1 MRNLPSLIIFI
12 AGPAGAG
19 AGSRSRSAAWP
30 SCRPLANRRG
40 FSILLLVLI
49 VLLLVSFYAFQHIYN
64 AQTRSRQAHKLFFAS
79 SAMNLAEAA
88 MQLAI
93 LHVDSEMNDPN
104 FNANKNFWYS
114 SLRKGVGASEGL
126 TQDLRDLPG
135 VKALANQFKDRGAKI
150 KELSATL
157 CAVDRFY
164 DLGGNAESFRDI
176 EKCGSIE
183 FKCVSEYMSTGA
195 SLRARR
201 DFKVVHARNPFI
213 NNYALFIKDAWG
225 EYSSTDNIGY
235 PTAYKSLPG
244 SHEGYN
250 PKDRYLKVS
259 LQPDAN
265 LPAGR
270 ALFGGPMDS
279 DKKIILNL
287 SDRDTDMMD
296 EVWPNAGPVNK
307 IWGPNSKSAAKAGG
321 DPKMPAKELEA
332 LYRSLFYD
340 TSNPL
345 TDAAWTELT
354 NNTVFL
360 FKKKNCGFNPQYTY
374 GKNTTA
380 PYEKSKPAAA
390 DAEPKTSLQNMSD
403 LDDLAKEEWVFG
415 AHTSNYL
422 GAMLLFADTVMK
434 AGGAY
439 KWVKCPAL
447 NDQDAP
453 ATDVSSS
460 AKIARNTFIH
470 YNHSTDTARRG
481 IDLFGAPGARQFGL
495 VEGNVW
501 QRYSS
506 LATLA
511 MEVALPA
518 PANKTYNIN
527 FVIPG
532 FYNTIPKDPV
542 TPNLAAVDFKA
553 FMVFLDTMFTDA
565 QLSAIY
571 ITGASVVREEGGKT
585 IGRPFQSVAGS
596 SNINYNSEVVVRPYN
611 MGIPAAVK
619 VPLAAPEAAAS
630 LIPPPRGYE
639 ELTPVISSKNAV
651 VYENE
656 AEFFKKS
663 VSKAII
669 GGATVN
675 FLNLHGNVIVKSDLH
690 LVGAPFVY
698 KGYGTITVAP
708 DTSGMV
714 PVPRHIYIGTKIAKA
729 GPTDLLCLYSSWGTI
744 AIISDNL
751 DINASLVALHPFY
764 NPAKNLI
771 SFVSGP
777 GGAANN
783 LKIKGNL
790 AADHLNLAA
799 FPKNTVIEYDPLFR
813 EMKTED
819 DFFVSFS
826 KKFSYWVKEPL

>member
-1 MRNLPSLIIFI
+1 MKILKTSGKRSGLPSRIFQYFE
-12 AGPAGAG
+12 
-19 AGSRSRSAAWP
+19 
-30 SCRPLANRRG
+30 NRRG

-49 VLLLVSFYAFQHIYN
+49 VLFLVAFYAFQHIYN

-93 LHVDSEMNDPN
+93 LHVNNEMNDVN
-104 FNANKNFWYS
+104 YNAGKNFWYS

-135 VKALANQFKDRGAKI
+135 VKSLLLQFKDRGAKI
-150 KELSATL
+150 KELRATL
-157 CAVDRFY
+157 SAVDKFY

-183 FKCVSEYMSTGA
+183 FKCISEFMETGA

-201 DFKVVHARNPFI
+201 DFKVVHARNPFL

-225 EYSSTDNIGY
+225 EYSSAGNAGY
-235 PTAYKSLPG
+235 PSAYKSLPG

-250 PKDRYLKVS
+250 PKDRYLKIN
-259 LQPDAN
+259 LQPEAS

-270 ALFGGPMDS
+270 VLFGGPMDS
-279 DKKIILNL
+279 DKKMIINL
-287 SDRDTDMMD
+287 SDKDTDMMD
-296 EVWPNAGPVNK
+296 EVWPAAGAVNK
-307 IWGPNSKSAAKAGG
+307 IWGPNSKSATKAGS

-360 FKKKNCGFNPQYTY
+360 FKKKNCGFNPQYIY
-374 GKNTTA
+374 GKNTSA
-380 PYEKSKPAAA
+380 PYAKSKPANA
-390 DAEPKTSLQNMSD
+390 DAEPKTSLKNMSD
-403 LDDLAKEEWVFG
+403 LDELAKEEWVFG

-422 GAMLLFADTVMK
+422 GSMLLFADTVMK
-434 AGGAY
+434 PSSAY
-439 KWVKCPAL
+439 KWVNCDQL

-460 AKIARNTFIH
+460 AKIARKTFIH

-481 IDLFGAPGARQFGL
+481 IDIFGAPGARQFGL

-506 LATLA
+506 LSTLA
-511 MEVALPA
+511 MEIVLPA
-518 PANKTYNIN
+518 PASKTYNIN
-527 FVIPG
+527 FVIPAM
-532 FYNTIPKDPV
+532 FKTVSKDTV
-542 TPNLAAVDFKA
+542 QKNLPAVDFKA
-553 FMVFLDTMFTDA
+553 FLLFLDTMYTDA

-571 ITGASVVREEGGKT
+571 ITGATVIREEGGKT
-585 IGRPFQSVAGS
+585 IGRPFQTAAGS
-596 SNINYNSEVVVRPYN
+596 SNIDYNSEVVVRPYN
-611 MGIPAAVK
+611 MGVPAAVK
-619 VPLAAPEAAAS
+619 VPLAAPEAVQT

-651 VYENE
+651 IYDNE
-656 AEFFKKS
+656 TEFFKKS

-669 GGATVN
+669 GGTTVN

-690 LVGAPFVY
+690 LMGAPFVY
-698 KGYGTITVAP
+698 KGCGTITVAP

-714 PVPRHIYIGTKIAKA
+714 PLPRHIYIGTRIAKA

-744 AIISDNL
+744 AITGDNL
-751 DINASLVALHPFY
+751 EINASLVALHPFY
-764 NPAKNLI
+764 NPDKNLI

-777 GGAANN
+777 ASGSGGANS

-799 FPKNTVIEYDPLFR
+799 FPKNTVIEYDPLFH

-819 DFFVSFS
+819 DFFVSVS
-826 KKFSYWVKEPL
+826 KKFTYWVKEPL